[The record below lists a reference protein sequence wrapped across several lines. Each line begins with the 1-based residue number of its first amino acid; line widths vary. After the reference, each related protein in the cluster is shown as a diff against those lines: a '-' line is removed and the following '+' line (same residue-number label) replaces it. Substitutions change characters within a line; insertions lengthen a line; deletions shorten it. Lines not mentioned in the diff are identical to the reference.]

1 MAMGGPPDAPWQ
13 WEAPCGMLVTDDRG
27 KVLRANATLSRWLG
41 YAEAEM
47 AQFQLAQLLTVGGRL
62 FHQTHLAPLLQMQ
75 GSVAEVQLQLRHRDG
90 HALPVLV
97 AIERDA
103 DAEGRTID
111 RHAFMVAAERRKY
124 EEELLGARQRAEAA
138 LDERRAALESLREKE
153 LELRRVNDQ
162 LRLIDQRK
170 DEFLAVLAH
179 ELRNP
184 LTPMRSGL
192 DLLAMRNNPDPVVQ
206 RVLGVFD
213 RQVTLMSRL
222 VEDLMD
228 VSRIGKGKLQLKR
241 EPVLVSMLVRHAV
254 ELATPLFSKAA
265 QTLHVAAGADCTLDG
280 DPVRLTQ
287 MLVNLLNN
295 ASKYTHAGGSAWI
308 RFERHD
314 NDAVITVRDTGIG
327 LEPARLT
334 EVFTLFSQVE
344 SATERAQGGIGIGL
358 GLVKGIVELHGGTV
372 AARSAGLGHGSE
384 FVVRLPV
391 AATLPS
397 TGAAAAPSTQSAG

>member
-1 MAMGGPPDAPWQ
+1 MGPPADQSWQ
-13 WEAPCGMLVTDDRG
+13 WEAPCGMLITDARG

-41 YAEAEM
+41 YAESEM

-90 HALPVLV
+90 QALPVLA
-97 AIERDA
+97 AIERGA
-103 DAEGRTID
+103 DAEGNRVD
-111 RHAFMVAAERRKY
+111 HHAFMVAADRRKY
-124 EEELLGARQRAEAA
+124 EQELLGARQRAEAA
-138 LDERRAALESLREKE
+138 LEERRAALESLRQKE
-153 LELRRVNDQ
+153 LELRKANEQ
-162 LRLIDQRK
+162 LKLIDLRK

-192 DLLAMRNNPDPVVQ
+192 DLLAMRNNQDPVVQ

-213 RQVTLMSRL
+213 RQVALMSRL

-254 ELATPLFSKAA
+254 ELATPLFSKAS

-308 RFERHD
+308 RFERQE
-314 NDAVITVRDTGIG
+314 NEAVITIRDTGIG
-327 LEPARLT
+327 LEPERLS
-334 EVFTLFSQVE
+334 EVFTLFSQVD

-358 GLVKGIVELHGGTV
+358 GLVKGIVELHGGAV
-372 AARSAGLGHGSE
+372 SAHSAGLGHGSE

-391 AATLPS
+391 AATPP
-397 TGAAAAPSTQSAG
+397 GALTPAERSTQSAG